1 MSLSYGYAELPDP
14 ARAGDLDGLVGQL
27 RALKV
32 WAGDPSYATIMDRV
46 NADWAAAGRP
56 ASELAIRSTVAHCFQ
71 PGRRRLNT
79 GLVVAIVGAL
89 HPDTGY
95 VAQWRQTLRVI
106 GGETR
111 AASQVRVQD
120 SLPLSPAAFIGRT
133 AELEHLGAVL
143 AGGTAAT
150 VTIEGMAG
158 VGKTELAL
166 HAGRLADRRMPFD
179 RVLFVDL
186 RGFHSDPAQPPADP
200 GAVLD
205 GFLRLLDVPGHRI
218 PHGLAARVAL
228 YRRRLYGARVLVVL
242 DNAAGADQ
250 VRPLVPGTPGSL
262 SLVTSRRHLGLSAA
276 AGLTVGVFSPQE
288 AVDHLTAALPGA
300 DRPTARR
307 IARGCGHL
315 PLALGLIAGHIR
327 GTPGWTLSE
336 HADRLGERLHD
347 HRLDSGVELAL
358 SLSYQHLPGD
368 RQRLMRLLALH
379 PGHDFDAYAAAAL
392 TGTDPGAAEAGLAH
406 LHGDHLLQST
416 GPGRYT
422 FHDLVRAYAVAQAR
436 DHDPPGERRTA
447 LTRMFDHY
455 LATTAAAM
463 NTLEHRR
470 RPRTLPP
477 GVPVPDLTSPG
488 DAIAWLEHTNR
499 FARTLFAA

>member
-1 MSLSYGYAELPDP
+1 MSDPYAELPDP
-14 ARAGDLDGLVGQL
+14 ARASGLDGLAEQL
-27 RALKV
+27 RSLKV
-32 WAGDPSYATIMDRV
+32 WAGDPSYATIMERV
-46 NADWAAAGRP
+46 NAGWAATGRP
-56 ASELAIRSTVAHCFQ
+56 ASELAIRSTVAHCFR

-79 GLVVAIVGAL
+79 SLVIAIVEAL

-95 VAQWRQTLRVI
+95 VAQWRQALRVI

-120 SLPLSPAAFIGRT
+120 SLPRGRAAFTGRT
-133 AELEHLGAVL
+133 AELDHLGAVL
-143 AGGTAAT
+143 TGGVIA
-150 VTIEGMAG
+150 TIEGMAG

-166 HAGRLADRRMPFD
+166 HAAHRADRRAPFD
-179 RVLFVDL
+179 QVLFVDL
-186 RGFHSDPAQPPADP
+186 RGFHHDPAQPPADP
-200 GAVLD
+200 AAVLD
-205 GFLRLLDVPGHRI
+205 GFLRLLGVPGHRM

-228 YRRRLYGARVLVVL
+228 YRRRLHGSRVLVVL

-250 VRPLVPGTPGSL
+250 VRPLVPGTPGSRT
-262 SLVTSRRHLGLSAA
+262 LVTSRRHLGLSPA
-276 AGLTVGVFSPQE
+276 AGLTVGVFTPEE
-288 AVDHLTAALPGA
+288 AVAHLTAALPGA
-300 DRPTARR
+300 DPHVARR
-307 IARGCGHL
+307 IARGCGYL
-315 PLALGLIAGHIR
+315 PLALDLIAGHIR
-327 GTPGWTLSE
+327 GTPGWTLAE
-336 HADRLGERLHD
+336 HADRLDERRHD

-358 SLSYQHLPGD
+358 SLSYRDLPED

-392 TGTDPGAAEAGLAH
+392 TGTDPRAAEAGLAQ
-406 LHGDHLLQST
+406 LHGDHLLQPT
-416 GPGRYT
+416 GPSRYT

-447 LTRMFDHY
+447 LARMFGHY

-463 NTLEHRR
+463 NTLEPARA
-470 RPRTLPP
+470 RPRPLPP

-488 DAIAWLEHTNR
+488 DAIAWLEHTTR